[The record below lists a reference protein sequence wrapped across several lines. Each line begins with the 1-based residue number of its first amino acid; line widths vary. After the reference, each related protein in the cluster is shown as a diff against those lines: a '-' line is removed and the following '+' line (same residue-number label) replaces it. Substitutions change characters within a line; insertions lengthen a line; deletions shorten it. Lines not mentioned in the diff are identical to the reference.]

1 MIFVIK
7 VGILFLNDLELIMRF
22 KKISCLLLPPLFI
35 FSTSIYAGNTS
46 KEQEIKKLVDQNFK
60 PLLDKYNV
68 PGMAV
73 GVIQNNKKYEMY
85 YGLQSVQDKKAV
97 NSSTIF
103 ELGSVSKLFTA
114 TAGGYAKTKGT
125 ISFKDTPGKYWKEL
139 KNTPIDQVNLLQL
152 ATYTSGNLGL
162 QFPDEVQTDQQVLT
176 FFKDWKPK
184 NSIGEYRQY
193 SNPSIGLFGKVVALS
208 MNKPF
213 DQVLEKT
220 IFPDLG
226 LKHSYVNVPK
236 TQMQNY
242 AFGYNQENQ
251 PIRVNPGPL
260 DAPAYGVKS
269 TLPDMLKFIN
279 ANLNTQKYPKD
290 IQRAINETHQGF
302 YQVGTMYQALGWEE
316 FSYPAP
322 LQTLLDSNSEQI
334 VMKPNKV
341 TAISKEPSVKMFHKT
356 GSTNGFGTYVVFIP
370 KENIGLVML
379 TNKRIP
385 NEERIKAAYAV
396 LNAIKK

>member
-1 MIFVIK
+1 
-7 VGILFLNDLELIMRF
+7 MRF
-22 KKISCLLLPPLFI
+22 KKISCLLLSPLFI
-35 FSTSIYAGNTS
+35 FSTSIYAGNTP
-46 KEQEIKKLVDQNFK
+46 KDQEIKKLVDQNFK
-60 PLLDKYNV
+60 PLLEKYDV

-114 TAGGYAKTKGT
+114 TAGGYAKNKGK
-125 ISFKDTPGKYWKEL
+125 ISFDDTPGKYWKEL

-152 ATYTSGNLGL
+152 ATYTSGNLAL
-162 QFPDEVQTDQQVLT
+162 KFPDEVKTDQQVLT

-193 SNPSIGLFGKVVALS
+193 SNPSIGLFRKVVALS

-220 IFPDLG
+220 IFPALG

-260 DAPAYGVKS
+260 DAPAYSVKS
-269 TLPDMLKFIN
+269 TLPDMLSFIH
-279 ANLNTQKYPKD
+279 ANLNPQKYPAD
-290 IQRAINETHQGF
+290 IQRAINETHQGR
-302 YQVGTMYQALGWEE
+302 YQVNTMYQALGWEE
-316 FSYPAP
+316 FSYPAT

-341 TAISKEPSVKMFHKT
+341 TAISKEPSVKMYHKT
-356 GSTNGFGTYVVFIP
+356 GSTTGFGTYVVFIP

>member
-1 MIFVIK
+1 
-7 VGILFLNDLELIMRF
+7 MRF
-22 KKISCLLLPPLFI
+22 KKISCLLLSPLFI
-35 FSTSIYAGNTS
+35 FSTSIYAGNTP
-46 KEQEIKKLVDQNFK
+46 KDQEIKKLVDQNFK
-60 PLLDKYNV
+60 PLLEKYDV

-114 TAGGYAKTKGT
+114 TAGGYAKNKGK
-125 ISFKDTPGKYWKEL
+125 ISFDDTPGKYWKEL

-152 ATYTSGNLGL
+152 ATYTSGNLAL
-162 QFPDEVQTDQQVLT
+162 QFPDEVKTDQQVLT

-220 IFPDLG
+220 IFPALG

-251 PIRVNPGPL
+251 PIRVNPSPL
-260 DAPAYGVKS
+260 DAPAYSVKS
-269 TLPDMLKFIN
+269 TLPDMLSFIH
-279 ANLNTQKYPKD
+279 ANLNPQKYPAD
-290 IQRAINETHQGF
+290 IQRAINETHQGR
-302 YQVGTMYQALGWEE
+302 YQVNTMYQALGWEE
-316 FSYPAP
+316 FSYPAT

-334 VMKPNKV
+334 VMKKPNKV
-341 TAISKEPSVKMFHKT
+341 TAISKEPSVKMYHKT
-356 GSTNGFGTYVVFIP
+356 GSTTGFGTYVVFIP

>member
-1 MIFVIK
+1 
-7 VGILFLNDLELIMRF
+7 MRF
-22 KKISCLLLPPLFI
+22 KKISCLLLSPLFI
-35 FSTSIYAGNTS
+35 FSTSIYAGNTP
-46 KEQEIKKLVDQNFK
+46 KDQEIKKLVDQNFK
-60 PLLDKYNV
+60 PLLEKYDV

-114 TAGGYAKTKGT
+114 TAGGYAKNKGK
-125 ISFKDTPGKYWKEL
+125 ISFDDKPGKYWKEL

-152 ATYTSGNLGL
+152 ATYTSGNLAL

-176 FFKDWKPK
+176 FFKDWQPK
-184 NSIGEYRQY
+184 NPIGEYRQY

-220 IFPDLG
+220 IFPALG

-269 TLPDMLKFIN
+269 TLPDMLSFIH
-279 ANLNTQKYPKD
+279 ANLNPQKYPAD
-290 IQRAINETHQGF
+290 IQRAINETHQGR
-302 YQVGTMYQALGWEE
+302 YQVNTMYQALGWEE
-316 FSYPAP
+316 FSYPAT

-341 TAISKEPSVKMFHKT
+341 TAISKEPSVKMYHKT

-396 LNAIKK
+396 LSAIKK

>member
-1 MIFVIK
+1 
-7 VGILFLNDLELIMRF
+7 MRF
-22 KKISCLLLPPLFI
+22 KKISCLLLSPLFI
-35 FSTSIYAGNTS
+35 FSTSIYAGNTP
-46 KEQEIKKLVDQNFK
+46 KDQEIKKLVDQNFK
-60 PLLDKYNV
+60 PLLEKYDV

-114 TAGGYAKTKGT
+114 TAGGYAKNKGK
-125 ISFKDTPGKYWKEL
+125 ISFDDTPGKYWKEL

-152 ATYTSGNLGL
+152 ATYTSGNLAL

-184 NSIGEYRQY
+184 NPIGEYRQY

-220 IFPDLG
+220 MFPDLG

-269 TLPDMLKFIN
+269 TLPDMLSFIH
-279 ANLNTQKYPKD
+279 ANLNPQKYPKD

-302 YQVGTMYQALGWEE
+302 YQVNTMYQALGWED
-316 FSYPAP
+316 FSYPAT

-341 TAISKEPSVKMFHKT
+341 TAISKEPSVKMYHKT

>member
-1 MIFVIK
+1 
-7 VGILFLNDLELIMRF
+7 MRF
-22 KKISCLLLPPLFI
+22 KKISCLLLSPLFI
-35 FSTSIYAGNTS
+35 FSTSIYAGNTP
-46 KEQEIKKLVDQNFK
+46 KDQEIKKLVDQNFK
-60 PLLDKYNV
+60 PLLEKYDV

-114 TAGGYAKTKGT
+114 TAGGYAKNKGK
-125 ISFKDTPGKYWKEL
+125 ISFDDRPGKYWKEL

-152 ATYTSGNLGL
+152 ATYTSGNLAL

-184 NSIGEYRQY
+184 NPIGEYRQY

-220 IFPDLG
+220 IFPALG

-269 TLPDMLKFIN
+269 TLPDMLSFIH
-279 ANLNTQKYPKD
+279 ANLNPQKYLAD
-290 IQRAINETHQGF
+290 IQRAINETHQGR
-302 YQVGTMYQALGWEE
+302 YQVNTMYQALGWEE
-316 FSYPAP
+316 FSYPAT

-341 TAISKEPSVKMFHKT
+341 TAISKEPSVKMYHKT

>member
-1 MIFVIK
+1 
-7 VGILFLNDLELIMRF
+7 MRF
-22 KKISCLLLPPLFI
+22 KKISCLLLSPLFI
-35 FSTSIYAGNTS
+35 FSTSIYAGNTP
-46 KEQEIKKLVDQNFK
+46 KDQEIKKLVDQNFK
-60 PLLDKYNV
+60 PLLEKYDV

-103 ELGSVSKLFTA
+103 ELGFVSKLFTA
-114 TAGGYAKTKGT
+114 TAGGYAKNKGK
-125 ISFKDTPGKYWKEL
+125 ISFDDTPGKYWKEL

-152 ATYTSGNLGL
+152 ATYTSGNLAL
-162 QFPDEVQTDQQVLT
+162 QFPDEVKTDQQVLT

-220 IFPDLG
+220 IFPALG

-260 DAPAYGVKS
+260 DAPAYSVKS
-269 TLPDMLKFIN
+269 TLPDMLSFIH
-279 ANLNTQKYPKD
+279 ANLNPQKYPAD
-290 IQRAINETHQGF
+290 IQRAINETHQGR
-302 YQVGTMYQALGWEE
+302 YQVNTMYQALGWEE
-316 FSYPAP
+316 FSYPAT

-341 TAISKEPSVKMFHKT
+341 TAISKEPSVKMYHKT
-356 GSTNGFGTYVVFIP
+356 GSTTGFGTYVVFIP

>member
-1 MIFVIK
+1 
-7 VGILFLNDLELIMRF
+7 MRF
-22 KKISCLLLPPLFI
+22 KKISCLLLSPLFI
-35 FSTSIYAGNTS
+35 FSTSIYAGNTP
-46 KEQEIKKLVDQNFK
+46 KDQEIKKLVDQNFK
-60 PLLDKYNV
+60 PLLEKYDV

-114 TAGGYAKTKGT
+114 TAGGYAKNKGK
-125 ISFKDTPGKYWKEL
+125 ISFDDTPGKYWKEL

-152 ATYTSGNLGL
+152 ATYTSGNLAL
-162 QFPDEVQTDQQVLT
+162 QFPDEVKTDQQVLT

-184 NSIGEYRQY
+184 NSIGEYLQY
-193 SNPSIGLFGKVVALS
+193 SNPSFGLFGKVVALS

-220 IFPDLG
+220 IFPALG

-260 DAPAYGVKS
+260 DAPAYSVKS
-269 TLPDMLKFIN
+269 TLPDMLSFIH
-279 ANLNTQKYPKD
+279 ANLNPQKYPAD
-290 IQRAINETHQGF
+290 IQRAINETHQGR
-302 YQVGTMYQALGWEE
+302 YQVNTMYQALGWEE
-316 FSYPAP
+316 FSYPAT

-341 TAISKEPSVKMFHKT
+341 TAISKEPSVKMYHKT
-356 GSTNGFGTYVVFIP
+356 GSTTGFGTYVVFIP

>member
-1 MIFVIK
+1 
-7 VGILFLNDLELIMRF
+7 MRF
-22 KKISCLLLPPLFI
+22 NKISCLLLSPLFI
-35 FSTSIYAGNTS
+35 FNTSIYAGNTP
-46 KEQEIKKLVDQNFK
+46 KDQEIKKLVDQNFK
-60 PLLDKYNV
+60 PLLEKYDV

-73 GVIQNNKKYEMY
+73 GVIQNNKKYETY

-125 ISFKDTPGKYWKEL
+125 ISFKDTTGKYWKEL

-213 DQVLEKT
+213 DQLLEKT

-279 ANLNTQKYPKD
+279 ANLNPQKYPKD

>member
-1 MIFVIK
+1 
-7 VGILFLNDLELIMRF
+7 MRF
-22 KKISCLLLPPLFI
+22 KKISCLLLSPLFI
-35 FSTSIYAGNTS
+35 FSTSIYAGNTP
-46 KEQEIKKLVDQNFK
+46 KDREIKKLVDQNFK
-60 PLLDKYNV
+60 PLLDKYDV

-73 GVIQNNKKYEMY
+73 GVIQNNKKYETY
-85 YGLQSVQDKKAV
+85 YGLQSVQDKKSV
-97 NSSTIF
+97 SSSTIF

-114 TAGGYAKTKGT
+114 TAGGYAKNKGK
-125 ISFKDTPGKYWKEL
+125 ISFDDTPGKYWKEL

-152 ATYTSGNLGL
+152 ATYTSGNLAL

-176 FFKDWKPK
+176 FFKEWKPK
-184 NSIGEYRQY
+184 NPIGEYRQY

-220 IFPDLG
+220 IFPGLG

-269 TLPDMLKFIN
+269 TLPDMLSFIN
-279 ANLNTQKYPKD
+279 ANINPQKYPKD
-290 IQRAINETHQGF
+290 TQRAINETHQGF

-356 GSTNGFGTYVVFIP
+356 GSTNGFGSYVVFIP

>member
-1 MIFVIK
+1 
-7 VGILFLNDLELIMRF
+7 MRF
-22 KKISCLLLPPLFI
+22 KKISCLLLSPLFI
-35 FSTSIYAGNTS
+35 FSTSIYAGNTP
-46 KEQEIKKLVDQNFK
+46 KDQEIKKLVDQNFK
-60 PLLDKYNV
+60 PLLEKYDV

-114 TAGGYAKTKGT
+114 TAGGYAKNKGKN
-125 ISFKDTPGKYWKEL
+125 SFDDTPGKYWKEL

-152 ATYTSGNLGL
+152 ATYTSGNLAL
-162 QFPDEVQTDQQVLT
+162 QFPDEVKTDQQVLT

-220 IFPDLG
+220 IFPALG

-260 DAPAYGVKS
+260 DAPAYSVKS
-269 TLPDMLKFIN
+269 TLPDMLSFIH
-279 ANLNTQKYPKD
+279 ANLNPQKYPAD
-290 IQRAINETHQGF
+290 IQRAINETHQGR
-302 YQVGTMYQALGWEE
+302 YQVNTMYQALGWEE
-316 FSYPAP
+316 FSYPAT

-341 TAISKEPSVKMFHKT
+341 TAISKEPSVKMYHKT
-356 GSTNGFGTYVVFIP
+356 GSTTGFGTYVVFIP

>member
-1 MIFVIK
+1 
-7 VGILFLNDLELIMRF
+7 MRF
-22 KKISCLLLPPLFI
+22 KKISCLLLSPLFI
-35 FSTSIYAGNTS
+35 FSTSIYAGNTP
-46 KEQEIKKLVDQNFK
+46 KDQEIKKLVDQNFK
-60 PLLDKYNV
+60 PLLEKYDV

-114 TAGGYAKTKGT
+114 TAGGYAKNKGK
-125 ISFKDTPGKYWKEL
+125 ISFDDTPGKYWKEL

-152 ATYTSGNLGL
+152 ATYTSGNLAL
-162 QFPDEVQTDQQVLT
+162 QFPDEVKTDQQVLT
-176 FFKDWKPK
+176 FFKDWNPK

-220 IFPDLG
+220 IFPALG

-260 DAPAYGVKS
+260 DAPAYSVKS
-269 TLPDMLKFIN
+269 TLPDMLSFIH
-279 ANLNTQKYPKD
+279 ANLNPQKYPAD
-290 IQRAINETHQGF
+290 IQRAINETHQGR
-302 YQVGTMYQALGWEE
+302 YQVNTMYQALGWEE
-316 FSYPAP
+316 FSYPAT

-341 TAISKEPSVKMFHKT
+341 TAISKEPSVKMYHKT
-356 GSTNGFGTYVVFIP
+356 GSTTGFGTYVVFIP

>member
-1 MIFVIK
+1 
-7 VGILFLNDLELIMRF
+7 MRF

-35 FSTSIYAGNTS
+35 FSTSIYAGNTP
-46 KEQEIKKLVDQNFK
+46 KDQEIKKLVDQNFK
-60 PLLDKYNV
+60 PLLDKYDV

-114 TAGGYAKTKGT
+114 TAGGYAKNKGK
-125 ISFKDTPGKYWKEL
+125 ISFDDTPGKYWKEL

-152 ATYTSGNLGL
+152 ATYTSGNLAL

-184 NSIGEYRQY
+184 NPIGEYRQY

-220 IFPDLG
+220 IFPGLG

-269 TLPDMLKFIN
+269 TLPDMLSFIN
-279 ANLNTQKYPKD
+279 ANLNPLKYPKD
-290 IQRAINETHQGF
+290 IQRSIYETHKGF

>member
-1 MIFVIK
+1 
-7 VGILFLNDLELIMRF
+7 MRF
-22 KKISCLLLPPLFI
+22 KKISCLLLSPLFI
-35 FSTSIYAGNTS
+35 FSTSIYAGNTP
-46 KEQEIKKLVDQNFK
+46 KDQEIKKLVDQNFK
-60 PLLDKYNV
+60 PLLDKYDV

-97 NSSTIF
+97 SSSTIF

-114 TAGGYAKTKGT
+114 TAGGYAKNKGK
-125 ISFKDTPGKYWKEL
+125 ISFDDTPGKYWKEL

-152 ATYTSGNLGL
+152 ATYTSGNLAL

-176 FFKDWKPK
+176 FFKEWKPK
-184 NSIGEYRQY
+184 NPIGEYRQY

-213 DQVLEKT
+213 DQILEKT
-220 IFPDLG
+220 IFPDLS

-269 TLPDMLKFIN
+269 TLPDMLSFIN
-279 ANLNTQKYPKD
+279 ANLNPQKYPKD

-322 LQTLLDSNSEQI
+322 LQNLLDSNSEQI

>member
-1 MIFVIK
+1 
-7 VGILFLNDLELIMRF
+7 MRF
-22 KKISCLLLPPLFI
+22 KKISCLLLSPLFI
-35 FSTSIYAGNTS
+35 FSTSIYAGNTP
-46 KEQEIKKLVDQNFK
+46 KDQEIKKLVDQNFK
-60 PLLDKYNV
+60 PLLEKYDV

-114 TAGGYAKTKGT
+114 TAGGYAKNKGK
-125 ISFKDTPGKYWKEL
+125 ISFDDTPGKYWKEL

-152 ATYTSGNLGL
+152 ATYTSGNLAL
-162 QFPDEVQTDQQVLT
+162 KFPDEVKTDQQVLT

-184 NSIGEYRQY
+184 NSIGEYLQY

-220 IFPDLG
+220 IFPALG

-260 DAPAYGVKS
+260 DAPAYSVKS
-269 TLPDMLKFIN
+269 TLPDMLSFIH
-279 ANLNTQKYPKD
+279 ANLNPQKYPAD
-290 IQRAINETHQGF
+290 IQRAINETHQGR
-302 YQVGTMYQALGWEE
+302 YQVNTMYQALGWEE
-316 FSYPAP
+316 FSYPAT

-341 TAISKEPSVKMFHKT
+341 TAISKEPSVKMYHKT
-356 GSTNGFGTYVVFIP
+356 GSTTGFGTYVVFIP

>member
-1 MIFVIK
+1 
-7 VGILFLNDLELIMRF
+7 MRF
-22 KKISCLLLPPLFI
+22 KKISCLLLSPLFI
-35 FSTSIYAGNTS
+35 FSTSIYAGNTP
-46 KEQEIKKLVDQNFK
+46 KDQEIKKLVDQNFK
-60 PLLDKYNV
+60 PLLDKYDV

-97 NSSTIF
+97 NSNTIF

-139 KNTPIDQVNLLQL
+139 KNTSIDQVNLIQL
-152 ATYTSGNLGL
+152 ATYTSGNLAL
-162 QFPDEVQTDQQVLT
+162 QFPDEVKTDQQVLT

-184 NSIGEYRQY
+184 NPIGEYRQY

-213 DQVLEKT
+213 DQLLEKT
-220 IFPDLG
+220 IFPDLS

-269 TLPDMLKFIN
+269 TLPDMLSFIH
-279 ANLNTQKYPKD
+279 ANLNPQKYPAD
-290 IQRAINETHQGF
+290 IQRAINETHQGR
-302 YQVGTMYQALGWEE
+302 YQVNTMYQALGWEE
-316 FSYPAP
+316 FSYPAT

-341 TAISKEPSVKMFHKT
+341 TAISKEPSVKMYHKT

-396 LNAIKK
+396 LNAIMK

>member
-1 MIFVIK
+1 
-7 VGILFLNDLELIMRF
+7 MRF

-35 FSTSIYAGNTS
+35 FSTSIYAGNTP
-46 KEQEIKKLVDQNFK
+46 KDQEIKKLVDQNFK
-60 PLLDKYNV
+60 PLLVKYDV

-114 TAGGYAKTKGT
+114 TAGGYAKNKGK
-125 ISFKDTPGKYWKEL
+125 ISFDDTPGKYWKEL

-152 ATYTSGNLGL
+152 ATYTSGNLAL

-176 FFKDWKPK
+176 FFKDWQPK
-184 NSIGEYRQY
+184 NPIGEYRQY

-213 DQVLEKT
+213 DQALEKT
-220 IFPDLG
+220 IFPALG

-269 TLPDMLKFIN
+269 TLPDMLSFIY
-279 ANLNTQKYPKD
+279 ANLNPQKYPAD
-290 IQRAINETHQGF
+290 IQRAINETHQGR
-302 YQVGTMYQALGWEE
+302 YQVNTMYQALGWEE
-316 FSYPAP
+316 FSYPAT

-341 TAISKEPSVKMFHKT
+341 TAISKEPSVKMYHKT

-396 LNAIKK
+396 LSAIKK

>member
-1 MIFVIK
+1 
-7 VGILFLNDLELIMRF
+7 MRF
-22 KKISCLLLPPLFI
+22 KKNFCLLLPPLFI
-35 FSTSIYAGNTS
+35 FSTSIYAGNIS
-46 KEQEIKKLVDQNFK
+46 KQQEIKKLVDQNFK
-60 PLLDKYNV
+60 PLLEKYDV

-73 GVIQNNKKYEMY
+73 GVIQNNKKYETY
-85 YGLQSVQDKKAV
+85 YGLQSVQDKKSV
-97 NSSTIF
+97 SSSTIF

-114 TAGGYAKTKGT
+114 TAGGYAKNKGK
-125 ISFKDTPGKYWKEL
+125 ISFDDTPGKYWKEL

-152 ATYTSGNLGL
+152 ATYTSGNLAL
-162 QFPDEVQTDQQVLT
+162 QFPDGVQTDQQVLT
-176 FFKDWKPK
+176 FFKEWKPK
-184 NSIGEYRQY
+184 NPIGEYRQY

-220 IFPDLG
+220 IFPGLG

-269 TLPDMLKFIN
+269 TLPDMLSFIN
-279 ANLNTQKYPKD
+279 ANINPQKYPAD

-341 TAISKEPSVKMFHKT
+341 TAISKEPSIKMFHKT

>member
-1 MIFVIK
+1 
-7 VGILFLNDLELIMRF
+7 MRF
-22 KKISCLLLPPLFI
+22 KKISCLLLSPLFI
-35 FSTSIYAGNTS
+35 FSTSIYAGNTP
-46 KEQEIKKLVDQNFK
+46 KDQEIKKLVDQNFK
-60 PLLDKYNV
+60 PLLEKYDV

-85 YGLQSVQDKKAV
+85 YGVQSVQDKKAV

-114 TAGGYAKTKGT
+114 TAGAYAKNKGK

-152 ATYTSGNLGL
+152 ATYTSGNLAL

-208 MNKPF
+208 MDKPF

-220 IFPDLG
+220 IFPELG

-269 TLPDMLKFIN
+269 NLPDMLKFIN
-279 ANLNTQKYPKD
+279 ANLNPQKYPKD

-302 YQVGTMYQALGWEE
+302 YQVGTMHQALGWEE

-341 TAISKEPSVKMFHKT
+341 TAISKEPSIKMFHKT

>member
-1 MIFVIK
+1 MQ
-7 VGILFLNDLELIMRF
+7 F
-22 KKISCLLLPPLFI
+22 KKISCLLLSPLFI
-35 FSTSIYAGNTS
+35 FSTSIYADNTP
-46 KEQEIKKLVDQNFK
+46 KDQEIKKLVDQNFK
-60 PLLDKYNV
+60 PLLEKYDV

-114 TAGGYAKTKGT
+114 TAGGYAKNKGK
-125 ISFKDTPGKYWKEL
+125 ISFDDTPGKYWKEL

-152 ATYTSGNLGL
+152 ATYTSGNLAL

-176 FFKDWKPK
+176 FFKDWQPK
-184 NSIGEYRQY
+184 NPIGEYRQY

-220 IFPDLG
+220 IFPALG

-269 TLPDMLKFIN
+269 TLPDMLSFIH
-279 ANLNTQKYPKD
+279 ANLNPQKYPAD

-302 YQVGTMYQALGWEE
+302 YQVNTMYQALGWEE
-316 FSYPAP
+316 FSYPAT

-341 TAISKEPSVKMFHKT
+341 TAISKEPSVKMYHKT

-396 LNAIKK
+396 LDAIKK

>member
-1 MIFVIK
+1 
-7 VGILFLNDLELIMRF
+7 MRF
-22 KKISCLLLPPLFI
+22 NKISCLLLSPLFI
-35 FSTSIYAGNTS
+35 FNTSIYAGNTP

-60 PLLDKYNV
+60 PLLEKYDV

-73 GVIQNNKKYEMY
+73 GVIQNNKKYETY

-152 ATYTSGNLGL
+152 ATYTSGNLAL

-269 TLPDMLKFIN
+269 TLPDMLSFIN
-279 ANLNTQKYPKD
+279 CALN
-290 IQRAINETHQGF
+290 ICRIFLWVEVGINEIQH
-302 YQVGTMYQALGWEE
+302 VW
-316 FSYPAP
+316 
-322 LQTLLDSNSEQI
+322 
-334 VMKPNKV
+334 
-341 TAISKEPSVKMFHKT
+341 
-356 GSTNGFGTYVVFIP
+356 
-370 KENIGLVML
+370 
-379 TNKRIP
+379 
-385 NEERIKAAYAV
+385 
-396 LNAIKK
+396 

>member
-1 MIFVIK
+1 MIY
-7 VGILFLNDLELIMRF
+7 ERIMRF
-22 KKISCLLLPPLFI
+22 KKISYLLLPSLFI
-35 FSTSIYAGNTS
+35 FNTSIYAGNTS
-46 KEQEIKKLVDQNFK
+46 KDQEIKQLVDQNFK
-60 PLLDKYNV
+60 PLLEKYNV

-73 GVIQNNKKYEMY
+73 GIIQNNKKYETY

-97 NSSTIF
+97 NSNTIF

-114 TAGGYAKTKGT
+114 TAGAYAKNTRK
-125 ISFKDTPGKYWKEL
+125 ISFDDTPGKYWKEL

-152 ATYTSGNLGL
+152 ATYISGNLAL

-184 NSIGEYRQY
+184 NPIGEYRQY
-193 SNPSIGLFGKVVALS
+193 SNPSIGLFGEIVGLS
-208 MNKPF
+208 MKQPF
-213 DQVLEKT
+213 NQVLEKT
-220 IFPDLG
+220 IFPDLS

-269 TLPDMLKFIN
+269 TLPDMLSFIH
-279 ANLNTQKYPKD
+279 ANLNPQKYPAN
-290 IQRAINETHQGF
+290 IQRAINETHQGR
-302 YQVGTMYQALGWEE
+302 YQVNSMYQALGWEE
-316 FSYPAP
+316 FAYPAT

-341 TAISKEPSVKMFHKT
+341 TAISKEPSVKMYHKT
-356 GSTNGFGTYVVFIP
+356 GSTNGFGTYAVFIP

>member
-1 MIFVIK
+1 
-7 VGILFLNDLELIMRF
+7 MRF
-22 KKISCLLLPPLFI
+22 KKISCLLLSPLFI
-35 FSTSIYAGNTS
+35 FSTSIYAGNTP
-46 KEQEIKKLVDQNFK
+46 KDQEIKKLVDQNFK
-60 PLLDKYNV
+60 PLLEKYDV

-114 TAGGYAKTKGT
+114 TAGGYAKNKGK
-125 ISFKDTPGKYWKEL
+125 ISFDDTPGKYWKEL

-152 ATYTSGNLGL
+152 ATYTSGNLAL
-162 QFPDEVQTDQQVLT
+162 QFPDEVKTDQQVLT

-220 IFPDLG
+220 IFPALG

-260 DAPAYGVKS
+260 DALAYGVKS
-269 TLPDMLKFIN
+269 TLPDMLSFIH
-279 ANLNTQKYPKD
+279 ANLNPQKYPAD
-290 IQRAINETHQGF
+290 IQRAINETHQGR
-302 YQVGTMYQALGWEE
+302 YQVNTMYQALGWEE
-316 FSYPAP
+316 FSYPAT

-341 TAISKEPSVKMFHKT
+341 TAISKEPSVKMYHKT
-356 GSTNGFGTYVVFIP
+356 GSTTTGFGTYVVFIP

>member
-1 MIFVIK
+1 
-7 VGILFLNDLELIMRF
+7 MRF
-22 KKISCLLLPPLFI
+22 NKISCLLLSPLFI
-35 FSTSIYAGNTS
+35 FSISIYAGNTP
-46 KEQEIKKLVDQNFK
+46 KDQEIKKLVDQNFK
-60 PLLDKYNV
+60 PLLDKYDV

-97 NSSTIF
+97 SSSTIF

-114 TAGGYAKTKGT
+114 TTGGYAKNKGK
-125 ISFKDTPGKYWKEL
+125 ISFDDTPGKYWKEL

-213 DQVLEKT
+213 DQLLEKT

-279 ANLNTQKYPKD
+279 ANLNPQKYPKD

>member
-1 MIFVIK
+1 
-7 VGILFLNDLELIMRF
+7 MRF
-22 KKISCLLLPPLFI
+22 KKISCLLFSPLFI
-35 FSTSIYAGNTS
+35 FSTSIYAGNTP

-60 PLLDKYNV
+60 PLLEKYDV

-114 TAGGYAKTKGT
+114 TAGGYAKNKGK
-125 ISFKDTPGKYWKEL
+125 ISFDDTPGKYWKEL

-152 ATYTSGNLGL
+152 ATYTSGNLAL

-213 DQVLEKT
+213 DQVLDKT

-279 ANLNTQKYPKD
+279 ANLNPQKYPKD
-290 IQRAINETHQGF
+290 IQRAINETHKGF

>member
-1 MIFVIK
+1 
-7 VGILFLNDLELIMRF
+7 MRF
-22 KKISCLLLPPLFI
+22 KKISCLLLSPLFI
-35 FSTSIYAGNTS
+35 FSTSIYAGNTP
-46 KEQEIKKLVDQNFK
+46 KDQEIKKLVDQNFK
-60 PLLDKYNV
+60 PLLDKYDV

-97 NSSTIF
+97 SSSTIF

-114 TAGGYAKTKGT
+114 TAGGYAKNKGK
-125 ISFKDTPGKYWKEL
+125 ISFDDTPGKYWKEL

-152 ATYTSGNLGL
+152 ATYTSGNLAL

-184 NSIGEYRQY
+184 NPIGEYRQY

-213 DQVLEKT
+213 EQVLEKT

-269 TLPDMLKFIN
+269 TLPDMLSFIN
-279 ANLNTQKYPKD
+279 ANINPQKYPAD

-341 TAISKEPSVKMFHKT
+341 TAISKEPSIKMFHKT

>member
-1 MIFVIK
+1 
-7 VGILFLNDLELIMRF
+7 MRF
-22 KKISCLLLPPLFI
+22 KKISCLLLSPLFI
-35 FSTSIYAGNTS
+35 FSTSIYAGNTP
-46 KEQEIKKLVDQNFK
+46 KDQEIKKLVDQNFK
-60 PLLDKYNV
+60 PLLEKYDV

-114 TAGGYAKTKGT
+114 TAGGYAKNKGK
-125 ISFKDTPGKYWKEL
+125 ISFDDTPGKYWKEL

-152 ATYTSGNLGL
+152 ATYTSGNLAL
-162 QFPDEVQTDQQVLT
+162 QFPDEVKTDQQVLT

-220 IFPDLG
+220 IFPALG

-251 PIRVNPGPL
+251 PFRVNPGPL
-260 DAPAYGVKS
+260 DAPAYSVKS
-269 TLPDMLKFIN
+269 TLPDMLSFIH
-279 ANLNTQKYPKD
+279 ANLNPQKYPAD
-290 IQRAINETHQGF
+290 IQRAINETHQGR
-302 YQVGTMYQALGWEE
+302 YQVNTMYQALGWEE
-316 FSYPAP
+316 FSYPAT

-341 TAISKEPSVKMFHKT
+341 TAISKEPSVKMYHKT
-356 GSTNGFGTYVVFIP
+356 GSTTGFGTYVVFIP

>member
-1 MIFVIK
+1 
-7 VGILFLNDLELIMRF
+7 MRF

-35 FSTSIYAGNTS
+35 FSTSIYAGNTP
-46 KEQEIKKLVDQNFK
+46 KDREIKKLVDQNFK
-60 PLLDKYNV
+60 PLLDKYDV

-73 GVIQNNKKYEMY
+73 GVIQNNKKYETY

-114 TAGGYAKTKGT
+114 TAGGYAKNKGK
-125 ISFKDTPGKYWKEL
+125 ISFDDTPGKYWKEL

-152 ATYTSGNLGL
+152 ATYTSGNLAL

-184 NSIGEYRQY
+184 NPIGEYRQY

-279 ANLNTQKYPKD
+279 ANLNPQKYPKD
-290 IQRAINETHQGF
+290 TQRAINETHQGF

-341 TAISKEPSVKMFHKT
+341 TAISKEPSIKMFHKT

>member
-1 MIFVIK
+1 
-7 VGILFLNDLELIMRF
+7 MRF

-35 FSTSIYAGNTS
+35 FSTSIYAGNTP
-46 KEQEIKKLVDQNFK
+46 KDQEIKKLVDQNFK
-60 PLLDKYNV
+60 PLLEKYDV

-114 TAGGYAKTKGT
+114 TAGGYAKNKGK
-125 ISFKDTPGKYWKEL
+125 ISFDDTPGKYWKEL

-152 ATYTSGNLGL
+152 ATYTSGNLAL

-184 NSIGEYRQY
+184 NPIGEYRQY

-220 IFPDLG
+220 IFPGLG

-269 TLPDMLKFIN
+269 TLPDMLSFIN
-279 ANLNTQKYPKD
+279 ANLNPLKYPKD
-290 IQRAINETHQGF
+290 IQRAINETHKGF

-341 TAISKEPSVKMFHKT
+341 TAISKEPPVKMFHKT

>member
-1 MIFVIK
+1 
-7 VGILFLNDLELIMRF
+7 MRF

-35 FSTSIYAGNTS
+35 FSTSIYAGNTP
-46 KEQEIKKLVDQNFK
+46 KDQEIKKLVDQNFK
-60 PLLDKYNV
+60 PLLEKYDV
-68 PGMAV
+68 PGMSV

-114 TAGGYAKTKGT
+114 TAGGYAKNKGK
-125 ISFKDTPGKYWKEL
+125 ISFDDTPGKYWKEL

-152 ATYTSGNLGL
+152 ATYTSGNLAL

-176 FFKDWKPK
+176 FFKDWQPK
-184 NSIGEYRQY
+184 NPIGEYRQY

-213 DQVLEKT
+213 DQALEKT
-220 IFPDLG
+220 IFPALG

-269 TLPDMLKFIN
+269 TLPDMLSFIY
-279 ANLNTQKYPKD
+279 ANLNPQKYPAD
-290 IQRAINETHQGF
+290 IQRAINETHQGR
-302 YQVGTMYQALGWEE
+302 YQVNTMYQALGWEE
-316 FSYPAP
+316 FSYPAT

-341 TAISKEPSVKMFHKT
+341 TAISKEPSVKMYHKT

-396 LNAIKK
+396 LSAIKK

>member
-1 MIFVIK
+1 
-7 VGILFLNDLELIMRF
+7 MRF
-22 KKISCLLLPPLFI
+22 KKISCLLLSPLFI
-35 FSTSIYAGNTS
+35 FSTSIYAGNTP
-46 KEQEIKKLVDQNFK
+46 KDQEIKKLVDQNFK
-60 PLLDKYNV
+60 PLLEKYDV

-114 TAGGYAKTKGT
+114 TAGGYAKNKGK
-125 ISFKDTPGKYWKEL
+125 ISFDDTPGKYWKEL

-152 ATYTSGNLGL
+152 ATYTSGNLAL
-162 QFPDEVQTDQQVLT
+162 QFPDEVKTDQQVLT

-184 NSIGEYRQY
+184 NSICEYRQY

-220 IFPDLG
+220 IFPALG

-260 DAPAYGVKS
+260 DAPAYSVKS
-269 TLPDMLKFIN
+269 TLPDMLSFIH
-279 ANLNTQKYPKD
+279 ANLNPQKYPAD
-290 IQRAINETHQGF
+290 IQRAINETHQGR
-302 YQVGTMYQALGWEE
+302 YQVNTMYQALGWEE
-316 FSYPAP
+316 FSYPAT

-341 TAISKEPSVKMFHKT
+341 TAISKEPSVKMYHKT
-356 GSTNGFGTYVVFIP
+356 GSTTGFGTYVVFIP

>member
-1 MIFVIK
+1 MQ
-7 VGILFLNDLELIMRF
+7 F
-22 KKISCLLLPPLFI
+22 KKISCLLLSPLFI
-35 FSTSIYAGNTS
+35 FSTSIYADNTP
-46 KEQEIKKLVDQNFK
+46 KDQEIKKLVDQNFK
-60 PLLDKYNV
+60 PLLEKYDV

-114 TAGGYAKTKGT
+114 TAGGYAKNKGK
-125 ISFKDTPGKYWKEL
+125 ISFDDTPGKYWKEL

-152 ATYTSGNLGL
+152 ATYTSGNLAL

-184 NSIGEYRQY
+184 NPIGEYRQY

-220 IFPDLG
+220 IFPALG

-269 TLPDMLKFIN
+269 TLPDMLSFIH
-279 ANLNTQKYPKD
+279 ANLNPQKYPAD

-302 YQVGTMYQALGWEE
+302 YQVNTMYQALGWEE
-316 FSYPAP
+316 FSYPAT
-322 LQTLLDSNSEQI
+322 LQTLLDSSSEQI

-341 TAISKEPSVKMFHKT
+341 TAISKEPSVKMYHKT

>member
-1 MIFVIK
+1 
-7 VGILFLNDLELIMRF
+7 MRF
-22 KKISCLLLPPLFI
+22 KKISCLLLSPLFI
-35 FSTSIYAGNTS
+35 FSTSIYAGNTP
-46 KEQEIKKLVDQNFK
+46 KDQEIKKLVDQNFK
-60 PLLDKYNV
+60 PLLEKYDV

-114 TAGGYAKTKGT
+114 TAGGYAKNKGK
-125 ISFKDTPGKYWKEL
+125 ISFDDTPGKYWKEL

-152 ATYTSGNLGL
+152 ATYTSGNLAL
-162 QFPDEVQTDQQVLT
+162 QFPDEVKTDQQVLT

-220 IFPDLG
+220 IFPALG

-260 DAPAYGVKS
+260 DAPAYSVKS
-269 TLPDMLKFIN
+269 TLPDMLSFIH
-279 ANLNTQKYPKD
+279 AKLNPQKYPAD
-290 IQRAINETHQGF
+290 IQRAINETHQGR
-302 YQVGTMYQALGWEE
+302 YQVNTMYQALGWEE
-316 FSYPAP
+316 FSYPAT

-341 TAISKEPSVKMFHKT
+341 TAISKEPSVKMYHKT
-356 GSTNGFGTYVVFIP
+356 GSTTGFGTYVVFIP

>member
-1 MIFVIK
+1 
-7 VGILFLNDLELIMRF
+7 MRF
-22 KKISCLLLPPLFI
+22 KKISCLLLSPLFI
-35 FSTSIYAGNTS
+35 FSTSIYAGNTP
-46 KEQEIKKLVDQNFK
+46 KDQEIKKLVDQNFK
-60 PLLDKYNV
+60 PLLEKYDV

-114 TAGGYAKTKGT
+114 TAGGYAKNKGK
-125 ISFKDTPGKYWKEL
+125 ISFDDTPGKYWKEL

-152 ATYTSGNLGL
+152 ATYTSGNLAL
-162 QFPDEVQTDQQVLT
+162 KFPDEVKTDQQVLT

-184 NSIGEYRQY
+184 NSIGEYLQY

-220 IFPDLG
+220 IFPALG

-269 TLPDMLKFIN
+269 TLPDMLSFIH
-279 ANLNTQKYPKD
+279 ANLNPQKYPAD
-290 IQRAINETHQGF
+290 IQRAINETHQGR
-302 YQVGTMYQALGWEE
+302 YQVNTMYQALGWEE
-316 FSYPAP
+316 FSYPAT

-341 TAISKEPSVKMFHKT
+341 TAISKEPSVKMYHKT
-356 GSTNGFGTYVVFIP
+356 GSTTGFGTYVVFIP

>member
-1 MIFVIK
+1 MQF
-7 VGILFLNDLELIMRF
+7 N
-22 KKISCLLLPPLFI
+22 KISCLLLSPLFI
-35 FSTSIYAGNTS
+35 FNTSIYAGNTP

-60 PLLDKYNV
+60 PLLEKYDV

-73 GVIQNNKKYEMY
+73 GIIQNNKEYETY

-269 TLPDMLKFIN
+269 TLPDMLSFVN
-279 ANLNTQKYPKD
+279 ANLNPQKYPAD

-356 GSTNGFGTYVVFIP
+356 GSTNGFGTYVLFIP

>member
-1 MIFVIK
+1 
-7 VGILFLNDLELIMRF
+7 MRF
-22 KKISCLLLPPLFI
+22 KKISCLLLSPLFI
-35 FSTSIYAGNTS
+35 FSTSIYAGNTP
-46 KEQEIKKLVDQNFK
+46 KDQEIKKLVDQNFK
-60 PLLDKYNV
+60 PLLEKYDV

-114 TAGGYAKTKGT
+114 TAGGYAKNKGK
-125 ISFKDTPGKYWKEL
+125 ISFDDTPGKYWKEL

-152 ATYTSGNLGL
+152 ATYTSGNLAL
-162 QFPDEVQTDQQVLT
+162 QFPDEVKTDQQVLT

-220 IFPDLG
+220 IFPALG

-260 DAPAYGVKS
+260 DAPAYDVKS
-269 TLPDMLKFIN
+269 TLPDMLSFIH
-279 ANLNTQKYPKD
+279 ANLNPQKYPAD
-290 IQRAINETHQGF
+290 IQRAINETHQGR
-302 YQVGTMYQALGWEE
+302 YQVNTMYQALGWEE
-316 FSYPAP
+316 FSYPAT

-341 TAISKEPSVKMFHKT
+341 TAISKEPSVKMYHKT
-356 GSTNGFGTYVVFIP
+356 GSTTGFGTYVVFIP

>member
-1 MIFVIK
+1 
-7 VGILFLNDLELIMRF
+7 MRF
-22 KKISCLLLPPLFI
+22 NKISCLLLSPLFI
-35 FSTSIYAGNTS
+35 FNTSIYAGNTP

-60 PLLDKYNV
+60 PLLEKYDV

-73 GVIQNNKKYEMY
+73 GVIQNNKKYETY
-85 YGLQSVQDKKAV
+85 YGLQSVQGKKAV
-97 NSSTIF
+97 NSNTIF

-269 TLPDMLKFIN
+269 TLPDMLSFVN
-279 ANLNTQKYPKD
+279 ANLNPLKYPKD